1 MLVRRADLN
10 HRHVAS
16 EGSAAVELLG
26 LAQEYRNIVCIS
38 RLNTLAHIRS
48 DEECLMEEDSVI
60 FRVCIRSCTLGVEV
74 MDAHI
79 LKFTSVAPL
88 AKGFDEDS
96 WCTCHTAQMDMVARL
111 DNLDSLLGRNEF
123 YFLGHDDVII
133 LPKIAIFRIFAI
145 FACDLCH
152 CEAPLEPWQS
162 THEYITIMHTLQ
174 EKQQAFARIIE
185 VLDELREK
193 CPWDRKQTNESLR
206 PQTIEEVYELSDA
219 ILKGEERELSK
230 ELGDVLLHV
239 LFYAK
244 IGEEKQHFDI
254 VDVINFLCD
263 KLIYRHP
270 HVFAAAQV
278 GDAEDVIKQ
287 WEMLKTTEKDGNKR
301 VLSGVPDGLPPL
313 LKAYRMQDKARG
325 VGFDWEKKEDVW
337 DKVKEELGE
346 YQAELDAMAAAQDDE
361 ERAAAYDRAEEELGD
376 FLFAT
381 VNAARLYGL
390 NPDTALER
398 TCAKFRRR
406 FTYLEE
412 QTIRKGR
419 NLKDMTLAEMDAIWD
434 EGKAKGL

>member
-1 MLVRRADLN
+1 MVEASKIGFFLN
-10 HRHVAS
+10 FATQKIIHMH
-16 EGSAAVELLG
+16 
-26 LAQEYRNIVCIS
+26 S
-38 RLNTLAHIRS
+38 R
-48 DEECLMEEDSVI
+48 EEKLEA
-60 FRVCIRSCTLGVEV
+60 FGR
-74 MDAHI
+74 I
-79 LKFTSVAPL
+79 L
-88 AKGFDEDS
+88 D
-96 WCTCHTAQMDMVARL
+96 
-111 DNLDSLLGRNEF
+111 
-123 YFLGHDDVII
+123 
-133 LPKIAIFRIFAI
+133 
-145 FACDLCH
+145 
-152 CEAPLEPWQS
+152 
-162 THEYITIMHTLQ
+162 
-174 EKQQAFARIIE
+174 

-219 ILKGEERELSK
+219 ILKGQEKELSK

-244 IGEEKQHFDI
+244 IGSEKKHFDI

-270 HVFAAAQV
+270 HVFSDAQV
-278 GDAEDVIKQ
+278 GDAEGVIKQ
-287 WEMLKTTEKDGNKR
+287 WEMLKTTEKDGNKT

-337 DKVKEELGE
+337 DKVREELGE
-346 YQAELDAMAAAQDDE
+346 YQAELDAIEAAGSDE
-361 ERAAAYDRAEEELGD
+361 ERAAAYDRAEDELGD

-398 TCAKFRRR
+398 TCAKFRSR

-412 QTIRKGR
+412 HTIRQGR
-419 NLKDMTLAEMDAIWD
+419 NLTDMTLAEMDAIWD
-434 EGKAKGL
+434 EGKALGL

>member
-1 MLVRRADLN
+1 M
-10 HRHVAS
+10 
-16 EGSAAVELLG
+16 
-26 LAQEYRNIVCIS
+26 
-38 RLNTLAHIRS
+38 NTR
-48 DEECLMEEDSVI
+48 EEKL
-60 FRVCIRSCTLGVEV
+60 
-74 MDAHI
+74 
-79 LKFTSVAPL
+79 
-88 AKGFDEDS
+88 
-96 WCTCHTAQMDMVARL
+96 
-111 DNLDSLLGRNEF
+111 
-123 YFLGHDDVII
+123 
-133 LPKIAIFRIFAI
+133 
-145 FACDLCH
+145 
-152 CEAPLEPWQS
+152 
-162 THEYITIMHTLQ
+162 
-174 EKQQAFARIIE
+174 QAFGRILD

-206 PQTIEEVYELSDA
+206 PQAIEEVYELCGA
-219 ILKGEERELSK
+219 ILAGDEQELSK

-244 IGEEKQHFDI
+244 IGEEKQKYDI

-270 HVFAAAQV
+270 HVFSTAEV
-278 GDAEDVIKQ
+278 GSAEDVVKQ
-287 WEMLKTTEKDGNKR
+287 WEMLKTKEKDGNKT

-337 DKVKEELGE
+337 EKVKEELGE
-346 YQAELDAMAAAQDDE
+346 YQAELDAIEAAVSDE
-361 ERAAAYDRAEEELGD
+361 ERKAAYDRAEDELGD

-406 FTYLEE
+406 FTFLEE